1 MSAIDVF
8 TNVLMKCMVP
18 VIRDKFIYMYKNPQD
33 IEGGPSLV
41 KFQKY
46 LKTIHG
52 WEKIEIDNQI
62 REIEKYSRDFKC
74 YIKALYVAYSKL
86 IMNSVRTNSIPKNTH
101 VKIPLPETF
110 VHYCFVRSAKDV
122 FENPDIIKS
131 EHDGYKALDRLIRDS
146 LESTILDLIP
156 IQNIL
161 VDCIP
166 LTGDSVNFDSTPP
179 SHTFQSPPPLP
190 ASPPTQAP
198 QETQQQPPE
207 DVEET
212 REDAFEEALNKE
224 SPFPSTQDIPKET
237 ENTELFED
245 AEDQVEKKRVI
256 Q

>member
-8 TNVLMKCMVP
+8 TNILMKCMVP
-18 VIRDKFIYMYKNPQD
+18 VIRDKFIFMYKNPQD
-33 IEGGPSLV
+33 AEGGISLV

-74 YIKALYVAYSKL
+74 YIKALYVAYAKL

-101 VKIPLPETF
+101 VKIPLSETF
-110 VHYCFVRSAKDV
+110 VHYCFVRAAKDV
-122 FENPDIIKS
+122 FENPDLIKS
-131 EHDGYKALDRLIRDS
+131 EHDNYKNLDVLIRSS

-179 SHTFQSPPPLP
+179 AHTFQAPPPPPVTESPPQV
-190 ASPPTQAP
+190 PPQS
-198 QETQQQPPE
+198 QEPE
-207 DVEET
+207 EDT

-224 SPFPSTQDIPKET
+224 SPFPSTQDIPRET
-237 ENTELFED
+237 ENTELFDD
-245 AEDQVEKKRVI
+245 AKEEKEKL
-256 Q
+256 